1 MVRSSDHYI
10 KNIINGKT
18 FHFRN
23 FHHRF
28 NHSSV
33 SFTRYNQTL
42 IFWGSIFHFSI
53 WCFDHFGK
61 LIEKHKWNISHVLLH
76 PVDNFAL
83 MRVWSERYC
92 FLIWM
97 SPLLAKLIETNKS
110 IKNTTYDNLVYYTSL
125 PSQLHSGNQVLVP
138 VLESHNFPTLRK
150 NLSVFCFY

>member
-1 MVRSSDHYI
+1 MITSILRIDKCHKSYVFMI
-10 KNIINGKT
+10 EIILFKQINNVIGSFKCPLHKKYNT
-18 FHFRN
+18 LKKRFILDI

-61 LIEKHKWNISHVLLH
+61 LIEKHKWNISHVLLY

-83 MRVWSERYC
+83 MRVWSERYF
-92 FLIWM
+92 FLIWK
-97 SPLLAKLIETNKS
+97 SPLLAKLIENKIFLNQS
-110 IKNTTYDNLVYYTSL
+110 IKIIIIW
-125 PSQLHSGNQVLVP
+125 
-138 VLESHNFPTLRK
+138 
-150 NLSVFCFY
+150 

>member
-1 MVRSSDHYI
+1 MRKRFFFVQCI
-10 KNIINGKT
+10 KNIILGKC
-18 FHFRN
+18 FILGI
-23 FHHRF
+23 FHHKEYRF

-83 MRVWSERYC
+83 MRVWSERYF

-97 SPLLAKLIETNKS
+97 SSHLAKLIENKIFW
-110 IKNTTYDNLVYYTSL
+110 IKVSKILNMMISYIRLAY
-125 PSQLHSGNQVLVP
+125 P
-138 VLESHNFPTLRK
+138 
-150 NLSVFCFY
+150 LSFIREIKS

>member
-1 MVRSSDHYI
+1 MVRSSVHYI

-18 FHFRN
+18 FH

-61 LIEKHKWNISHVLLH
+61 LIEKNKWNISHVLLH

-83 MRVWSERYC
+83 MRVWSERYF

-97 SPLLAKLIETNKS
+97 SPLLAKLIENTIFLNQS
-110 IKNTTYDNLVYYTSL
+110 IKILNMIISYIRLAYPLSFIRGVKSLFLYYKVIIF
-125 PSQLHSGNQVLVP
+125 QI
-138 VLESHNFPTLRK
+138 
-150 NLSVFCFY
+150 